1 MKILL
6 KPEDLVKRCLWDNYV
21 YYIIGSNKD
30 AEIILNE
37 NKEFEISERDSLIIG
52 LLKTIETDNLIHK
65 FNTYIVDILSNK
77 SISSNQNSIDKIQVL
92 IRKKT
97 LESATNKFIDKFP
110 DYWTPDPSYKKGLI
124 ELIEYIDIFKDSI
137 EKLEIFEVT
146 DQFGTHEFLL
156 SNSVKKQLSFNY

>member
-6 KPEDLVKRCLWDNYV
+6 TPEDLVKRCLWDYYV

-30 AEIILNE
+30 AELILKE

-52 LLKTIETDNLIHK
+52 LLKVIETDNLIHK

-77 SISSNQNSIDKIQVL
+77 SINSSQNIEKTQIL

-97 LESATNKFIDKFP
+97 LESAINKFLDKFP
-110 DYWTPDPSYKKGLI
+110 DYWVPDAGYKKGLI
-124 ELIEYIDIFKDSI
+124 ELIEYIDSFKESI
-137 EKLEIFEVT
+137 DKLEIFEVS
-146 DQFGTHEFLL
+146 DQFGTHEFIS
-156 SNSVKKQLSFNY
+156 SNTVKKQLSFNY